1 MVKHFP
7 FSTIFSPYGCRAIQK
22 SNCYHKE
29 GHEAACSFGDTSYML
44 LFGVVQ
50 IVLSQTPDFHNIEW
64 LSIFAAIMS
73 FAYSFIGLGL
83 GFAKVVGMLAQ
94 AIGLYIEKENG
105 KGTRN
110 PMWFLCKTHNPPKVL
125 SVTLKSLW
133 YCFICEPI
141 KYL

>member
-29 GHEAACSFGDTSYML
+29 GHEATCSFGDTSYML

-50 IVLSQTPDFHNIEW
+50 IVLSQTPDFHNIDW
-64 LSIFAAIMS
+64 LSILAAIMS
-73 FAYSFIGLGL
+73 FTYSFIGLGL

-94 AIGLYIEKENG
+94 AIGLYFAKENG
-105 KGTRN
+105 KSTQS
-110 PMWFLCKTHNPPKVL
+110 HV
-125 SVTLKSLW
+125 VSL
-133 YCFICEPI
+133 
-141 KYL
+141 